1 MDKNTITGL
10 VLIGLVLIG
19 FSWYNSPTQE
29 QIEERKRYYDS
40 IQSAQIEQKA
50 ALEAEQAELN
60 KPLFET
66 SDTDSAKMAK
76 AIYMYGD
83 FAEGALGDVQNV
95 VLENN
100 VAKVTFSSKG
110 AVVESVVLKDYQNY
124 KKEPLTLFEKGDSW
138 FSIELPTNSNRSLQ
152 TADMNFKIAAKTDS
166 SVVFSLPVADGR
178 SLDFIYVLHSD
189 DYMVDFD
196 VKSNGLSDVLQPV
209 DKLKSY
215 WKYKVRQQEKGRKF
229 ENRYSQIYYYLAE
242 DEDYEY
248 LSETSSETEEVSE
261 KMRWIAFIFYFFS
274 SVFIADKSI
283 KSATL
288 SSELEPED
296 SEYLKSYSSVME
308 LPYDGGNS
316 EMNFRL
322 FFGPN
327 KYSLLKKYD
336 KGVDSEDELN
346 LQYLIPL
353 GISLVSWI
361 NKLIT
366 IPLFNFL
373 GSFISNY
380 GIIILLL
387 TIVIKLLIFP
397 LTYKSYMSTAKMKVL
412 RPQIEEINQR
422 IPQDRPTE
430 RSQATME
437 LYSKAGVNPMGGCL
451 PMLLQMP
458 FLIALFYF
466 FPTAI
471 ELRGESFLWADDL
484 SSYDAIVSWN
494 AHIPFISNTF
504 GNHISLFCL
513 LMTITNIIYTK
524 VNMSMTDTGQMN
536 QMPFM
541 KYMMYFMPLMF
552 LFIFNDYAS
561 GLSYYYFVSL
571 LITILQTYII
581 RKFFVDE
588 EKLLAQIKEKQKQP
602 RSKSSWLSRLEEMQ
616 KQQMEMQKQMQEQNK
631 QNKK

>member
-1 MDKNTITGL
+1 MVKID
-10 VLIGLVLIG
+10 
-19 FSWYNSPTQE
+19 FST
-29 QIEERKRYYDS
+29 
-40 IQSAQIEQKA
+40 
-50 ALEAEQAELN
+50 
-60 KPLFET
+60 
-66 SDTDSAKMAK
+66 
-76 AIYMYGD
+76 
-83 FAEGALGDVQNV
+83 
-95 VLENN
+95 
-100 VAKVTFSSKG
+100 KG
-110 AVVESVVLKDYQNY
+110 AAVEKVVLKDFLNY
-124 KKEPLTLFEKGDSW
+124 KKDTLTLFEKGDSW
-138 FSIELPTNSNRSLQ
+138 FSIELPTRSNRMLQ
-152 TADMNFKIAAKTDS
+152 TADMNFRLAAKTDS
-166 SVVFSLPVADGR
+166 SVVFSLPIEGGR
-178 SLDFIYVLHSD
+178 SLDFIYVLHSNN
-189 DYMVDFD
+189 YMVDFD
-196 VKSNGLSDVLQPV
+196 VKANGLSEVLLPV
-209 DKLKSY
+209 DELKSY
-215 WKYKVRQQEKGRKF
+215 WKFKVRQQEKGRKF
-229 ENRYSQIYYYLAE
+229 ENRYSQIYYYLTDDEE
-242 DEDYEY
+242 DEY
-248 LSETSSETEEVSE
+248 LSESSSESE
-261 KMRWIAFIFYFFS
+261 DVNEKIRWIAYKDQFFS
-274 SVFIADKSI
+274 SVFIADQSMKGAS
-283 KSATL
+283 L
-288 SSELEPED
+288 SSELEPEKSD
-296 SEYLKSYSSVME
+296 YLKAYSSVMK
-308 LPYDGGNS
+308 LPYDGVNS
-316 EMNFRL
+316 QMNFR
-322 FFGPN
+322 FYFGPN
-327 KYSLLKKYD
+327 KYSLLKSYD
-336 KGVDSEDELN
+336 DGVSSDDELN
-346 LQYLIPL
+346 LQSLVPL

-366 IPLFNFL
+366 IPLFNFF

-397 LTYKSYMSTAKMKVL
+397 MTYKSYMSTAKMKAL

-422 IPQDRPTE
+422 IPEDRPTE

-471 ELRGESFLWADDL
+471 ELRGESFLWAEDL

-494 AHIPFISNTF
+494 ANIPIISSTF

-571 LITILQTYII
+571 LITILQTYVI

-588 EKLLAQIKEKQKQP
+588 EKLLEKIKEKQKQP
-602 RSKSSWLSRLEEMQ
+602 RKKSSWLARLEEMQ
-616 KQQMEMQKQMQEQNK
+616 KQQMEMQKQMQEQNYRG
-631 QNKK
+631 KK